1 MFFPFF
7 LFFDA
12 KSRPNGG
19 VVGLLNRH
27 AFFFCAY
34 LAVFAVNSL
43 LNALFFFQTAYF
55 PLLLQQKRY
64 SVVNECE
71 GKS

>member
-27 AFFFCAY
+27 AFFFVHIWQF
-34 LAVFAVNSL
+34 LPSIHF
-43 LNALFFFQTAYF
+43 
-55 PLLLQQKRY
+55 
-64 SVVNECE
+64 
-71 GKS
+71 

>member
-27 AFFFCAY
+27 AFFSCISGSFCRQFTFKCIIF
-34 LAVFAVNSL
+34 LSNG
-43 LNALFFFQTAYF
+43 LFSPAFTTKEIFGC
-55 PLLLQQKRY
+55 KRM
-64 SVVNECE
+64 
-71 GKS
+71 